1 MAGIVYSAMPRIA
14 VFCGSRAGNDPA
26 YGEAAAALGR
36 ALAGR
41 GCELVYGGAHVG
53 LMGIAADAVL
63 AQGGRVTGVIP
74 TSMVDRE
81 LAHRGITDLRIVA
94 SMHERKA
101 LMASLADAFLVLPGG
116 MGTLDELCEILTWA
130 QLGLHAKPVGLLD
143 VRDYWRGFLAFLDTA
158 VAEGFLRSGDRAR
171 LHVPDGCRGA
181 GGRPARGRV
190 GAGVKTLLAQLRLM
204 FDAPAPAPL
213 APSRCTGTRPGQAR
227 PRARCAGARSELL
240 APRLVRHP
248 RARQYVLRLLPDGT
262 PRVTIPRWG
271 SKREALAF
279 LEAQHDWVARQR
291 AAQVAR
297 AQIRPSRDWRDGHEV
312 LLGGSA
318 VALRRGSAARAGV
331 VEQDGT
337 LVVTPRPRDG
347 DDLRPVA
354 SAWLRAR
361 ATRALPP
368 RLLTLAARFELTVT
382 HVSVRNQRARWGSC
396 ATGGRISLNWR
407 LIQTPDDVRDYVL
420 IHELMHLRQP
430 NHSARFW
437 ALVARACPGHEASRR
452 WLRAHEAALLD
463 AR

>member
-1 MAGIVYSAMPRIA
+1 M
-14 VFCGSRAGNDPA
+14 
-26 YGEAAAALGR
+26 
-36 ALAGR
+36 
-41 GCELVYGGAHVG
+41 
-53 LMGIAADAVL
+53 
-63 AQGGRVTGVIP
+63 
-74 TSMVDRE
+74 
-81 LAHRGITDLRIVA
+81 
-94 SMHERKA
+94 
-101 LMASLADAFLVLPGG
+101 
-116 MGTLDELCEILTWA
+116 
-130 QLGLHAKPVGLLD
+130 
-143 VRDYWRGFLAFLDTA
+143 
-158 VAEGFLRSGDRAR
+158 
-171 LHVPDGCRGA
+171 
-181 GGRPARGRV
+181 
-190 GAGVKTLLAQLRLM
+190 KTLLAQLRLV

-213 APSRCTGTRPGQAR
+213 APKPLHGHSAGPGPGLGRDA
-227 PRARCAGARSELL
+227 PVPGEVL

-248 RARQYVLRLLPDGT
+248 RARQYVLRLLADGT

-297 AQIRPSRDWRDGHEV
+297 AQVRPSRDWRDGHEV
-312 LLGGSA
+312 LLGGFA
-318 VALRRGSAARAGV
+318 VALRRGSAGRAGV

-347 DDLRPVA
+347 GDLRPVT

-361 ATRALPP
+361 AARALPP
-368 RLLTLAARFELTVT
+368 RLLTLAARFELTVA

-437 ALVARACPGHEASRR
+437 ALVARACPGHEVSRR